1 MNAVNLIPAGSRKR
15 RAPLTTSRPTLA
27 LIAGLV
33 GVLIATVLYVTASNN
48 VKTRQGEL
56 THVTAT
62 AASWRA
68 VAGSYQRFVQAA
80 QQRTQELADVRQLA
94 ADRYPWEQLL
104 SQVAGLLPA
113 TAALTS
119 LQATTAPAA
128 GSSATPG
135 SSASTTPGSSAS
147 TTPGSSASTSAATS
161 SAALPLPAV
170 QLSGCAAS
178 QDSVAQTMVQLHR
191 VHGVAAVTLSSAT
204 ESGSSGAASSGASSG
219 TGGGCP
225 FPVQFQVSLTFAAPA
240 AAGTASSG
248 SVAPGTGS
256 TGAPSTP
263 ATTGSGATPTAA
275 VATNSTGANAR

>member
-147 TTPGSSASTSAATS
+147 TSAATS